1 MTLVPIVL
9 LFLGFPIFVVLLAT
23 AAIAIVIFYSIPLTV
38 LHQVMFGSLD
48 SAALLA
54 VPFFIFAGEIM
65 AAGGISGRLVAW
77 AKSLFGRS
85 KASLPITT
93 VATCV
98 VFGAISGSSAATV
111 AAVGRITF
119 RPMLDAGYDRRFAT
133 GLLTASGLID
143 NMIPPSIA
151 MILYAIVA
159 EQSLVRIFTAGFVP
173 GLLFA
178 FAFVA
183 YVLVK
188 SRGSAIDP
196 PEPFRW
202 ARLGRETLNA
212 AWALGMPVIILGGIY
227 TGVLSANEAGGAAC
241 VYAILVA
248 MFVHRDVGVT
258 QLLDLARRSAYVTSQ
273 LMVIVA
279 SAGVF
284 SWLLTTVAP
293 PRVSPTSRRARS
305 VGRDAALHRQRISA
319 ARRHLLRSGARD
331 PAAHADPPSG
341 GQGGRHRSHPLRH
354 RHDRESE
361 YRMLHPAVRHQ
372 YFRGASGVQATGLGH
387 LSRRHA
393 VHLAQ
398 HRRACGDHLRAG
410 AVAVPDSPARLN
422 VRARSCRSPGEDVPF
437 DARRFRPRGSDG
449 REGARH
455 AAQEQ

>member
-9 LFLGFPIFVVLLAT
+9 LFLGFPIFVILLAT
-23 AAIAIVIFYSIPLTV
+23 AAIAIILFYSIPLTV

-77 AKSLFGRS
+77 AKSLFGSS

-178 FAFVA
+178 LAFVA
-183 YVLVK
+183 YVLLK
-188 SRGSAIDP
+188 SWGSAIDP
-196 PEPFRW
+196 PEPFSW
-202 ARLGRETLNA
+202 TRLGRETLNA

-284 SWLLTTVAP
+284 SWLLTT
-293 PRVSPTSRRARS
+293 
-305 VGRDAALHRQRISA
+305 
-319 ARRHLLRSGARD
+319 SGAAPRLTDVFSALDLSSSMLLFIINVFLLLVGIFFD
-331 PAAHADPPSG
+331 PAPAILLLTPILLPVVKAAGIDLIHFGIVMTANLSIGCFTPPFGINIFVAQAVFKQPVSVIYRG
-341 GQGGRHRSHPLRH
+341 VMPFIWLSIAVLAVITYVPELSLFLTRL
-354 RHDRESE
+354 HD
-361 YRMLHPAVRHQ
+361 
-372 YFRGASGVQATGLGH
+372 
-387 LSRRHA
+387 
-393 VHLAQ
+393 
-398 HRRACGDHLRAG
+398 
-410 AVAVPDSPARLN
+410 
-422 VRARSCRSPGEDVPF
+422 
-437 DARRFRPRGSDG
+437 
-449 REGARH
+449 
-455 AAQEQ
+455 

>member
-188 SRGSAIDP
+188 SWGSAIDP

-284 SWLLTTVAP
+284 SWLLTTSGAAP
-293 PRVSPTSRRARS
+293 RLADVF
-305 VGRDAALHRQRISA
+305 AALDLSSA
-319 ARRHLLRSGARD
+319 MLLFIVNVFLLLVGIFFD
-331 PAAHADPPSG
+331 PAPAILLLTPILLPVVKAAGIDLIHFGIVMTANLSIGCFTPPFGINIFVAQAVFKQPVSVIYRG
-341 GQGGRHRSHPLRH
+341 VMPFIWLSIAVLAVITYVPELSLFLTRL
-354 RHDRESE
+354 HD
-361 YRMLHPAVRHQ
+361 
-372 YFRGASGVQATGLGH
+372 
-387 LSRRHA
+387 
-393 VHLAQ
+393 
-398 HRRACGDHLRAG
+398 
-410 AVAVPDSPARLN
+410 
-422 VRARSCRSPGEDVPF
+422 
-437 DARRFRPRGSDG
+437 
-449 REGARH
+449 
-455 AAQEQ
+455 

>member
-1 MTLVPIVL
+1 VALTMTLVPIVL

-183 YVLVK
+183 YVLLK
-188 SRGSAIDP
+188 SWGSAIDP

-258 QLLDLARRSAYVTSQ
+258 QLLDHARRSAYVTSQ

-284 SWLLTTVAP
+284 SWLLTTSGAAP
-293 PRVSPTSRRARS
+293 RLADVF
-305 VGRDAALHRQRISA
+305 AALDLSSA
-319 ARRHLLRSGARD
+319 MLLFFINVFLLLVGIFFD
-331 PAAHADPPSG
+331 PAPAILLLTPILLPIVKAAGIDLIHFGIVMTANLSIGCFTPPFGINIFVAQAVFKQPVSVIYRG
-341 GQGGRHRSHPLRH
+341 VMPFIWLSIAVLAVITYVPELSLFLTRL
-354 RHDRESE
+354 HD
-361 YRMLHPAVRHQ
+361 
-372 YFRGASGVQATGLGH
+372 
-387 LSRRHA
+387 
-393 VHLAQ
+393 
-398 HRRACGDHLRAG
+398 
-410 AVAVPDSPARLN
+410 
-422 VRARSCRSPGEDVPF
+422 
-437 DARRFRPRGSDG
+437 
-449 REGARH
+449 
-455 AAQEQ
+455 

>member
-119 RPMLDAGYDRRFAT
+119 RPMLDAGYDRRFAI

-178 FAFVA
+178 LAFVA
-183 YVLVK
+183 YVLLK
-188 SRGSAIDP
+188 SWGSAIDP

-248 MFVHRDVGVT
+248 MFVHRDVGVA

-284 SWLLTTVAP
+284 SWLLTTSGAAP
-293 PRVSPTSRRARS
+293 RLTDVF
-305 VGRDAALHRQRISA
+305 AALDLSSPM
-319 ARRHLLRSGARD
+319 LLFIINVFLLLVGIFFD
-331 PAAHADPPSG
+331 PAPAILLLTPILLPIVKAAGIDLIHFGIVMTANLSIGCFTPPFGINIFVAQAVFKQPVSVIYRG
-341 GQGGRHRSHPLRH
+341 VMPFIWLSIAVLAVITYVPELSLFLTRL
-354 RHDRESE
+354 HD
-361 YRMLHPAVRHQ
+361 
-372 YFRGASGVQATGLGH
+372 
-387 LSRRHA
+387 
-393 VHLAQ
+393 
-398 HRRACGDHLRAG
+398 
-410 AVAVPDSPARLN
+410 
-422 VRARSCRSPGEDVPF
+422 
-437 DARRFRPRGSDG
+437 
-449 REGARH
+449 
-455 AAQEQ
+455 

>member
-119 RPMLDAGYDRRFAT
+119 RPMLDAGYDRRFAI

-188 SRGSAIDP
+188 SWGSAIDP

-284 SWLLTTVAP
+284 SWLLTTSGAAP
-293 PRVSPTSRRARS
+293 RLADVF
-305 VGRDAALHRQRISA
+305 AALDLSSPM
-319 ARRHLLRSGARD
+319 LLFIINVFLLLVGIFFD
-331 PAAHADPPSG
+331 PAPAILLLTPILLPIVKAAGIDLIHFGIVMTANLSIGCFTPPFGINIFVAQAVFKQPVSVIYRG
-341 GQGGRHRSHPLRH
+341 VMPFIWLSIAVLAVITYVPELSLFLTRL
-354 RHDRESE
+354 HD
-361 YRMLHPAVRHQ
+361 
-372 YFRGASGVQATGLGH
+372 
-387 LSRRHA
+387 
-393 VHLAQ
+393 
-398 HRRACGDHLRAG
+398 
-410 AVAVPDSPARLN
+410 
-422 VRARSCRSPGEDVPF
+422 
-437 DARRFRPRGSDG
+437 
-449 REGARH
+449 
-455 AAQEQ
+455 

>member
-1 MTLVPIVL
+1 VALTMTLVPIVL

-178 FAFVA
+178 LAFVA
-183 YVLVK
+183 YVLLK
-188 SRGSAIDP
+188 SWGSAIDP

-202 ARLGRETLNA
+202 TRLGRETLNA

-284 SWLLTTVAP
+284 SWLLTTSGAAP
-293 PRVSPTSRRARS
+293 RLADVF
-305 VGRDAALHRQRISA
+305 AALDLSSA
-319 ARRHLLRSGARD
+319 MLLFIVNVFLLLVGIFFD
-331 PAAHADPPSG
+331 PAPAILLLTPILLPVVKAAGIDLIHFGIVMTANLSIGCFTPPFGINIFVAQAVFKQPVSVIYRG
-341 GQGGRHRSHPLRH
+341 VMPFIWLSIAVLAVITYVPELSLFLTRL
-354 RHDRESE
+354 HD
-361 YRMLHPAVRHQ
+361 
-372 YFRGASGVQATGLGH
+372 
-387 LSRRHA
+387 
-393 VHLAQ
+393 
-398 HRRACGDHLRAG
+398 
-410 AVAVPDSPARLN
+410 
-422 VRARSCRSPGEDVPF
+422 
-437 DARRFRPRGSDG
+437 
-449 REGARH
+449 
-455 AAQEQ
+455 

>member
-1 MTLVPIVL
+1 VALTMTLVPIVL
-9 LFLGFPIFVVLLAT
+9 LFLGFPIFVILLAT
-23 AAIAIVIFYSIPLTV
+23 AAIAIILFYSIPLTV

-77 AKSLFGRS
+77 AKSLFGSS

-178 FAFVA
+178 LAFVA
-183 YVLVK
+183 YVLLK
-188 SRGSAIDP
+188 SWGSAIDP
-196 PEPFRW
+196 PEPFSW
-202 ARLGRETLNA
+202 TRLGRETLNA

-284 SWLLTTVAP
+284 SWLLTT
-293 PRVSPTSRRARS
+293 
-305 VGRDAALHRQRISA
+305 
-319 ARRHLLRSGARD
+319 SGAAPRLTEVFSALDLSSSMLLFIINVFLLLVGIFFD
-331 PAAHADPPSG
+331 PAPAILLLTPILLPVVKAAGIDLIHFGIVMTANLSIGCFTPPFGINIFVAQAVFKQPVSVIYRG
-341 GQGGRHRSHPLRH
+341 VMPFIWLSIAVLAVITYVPELSLFLTRL
-354 RHDRESE
+354 HD
-361 YRMLHPAVRHQ
+361 
-372 YFRGASGVQATGLGH
+372 
-387 LSRRHA
+387 
-393 VHLAQ
+393 
-398 HRRACGDHLRAG
+398 
-410 AVAVPDSPARLN
+410 
-422 VRARSCRSPGEDVPF
+422 
-437 DARRFRPRGSDG
+437 
-449 REGARH
+449 
-455 AAQEQ
+455 

>member
-54 VPFFIFAGEIM
+54 VAFLICAGEIM
-65 AAGGISGRLVAW
+65 AAGGISGRLVAG

-188 SRGSAIDP
+188 SWGSAIDP

-248 MFVHRDVGVT
+248 MFVHRDVGVA

-284 SWLLTTVAP
+284 SWLLTTSGAAP
-293 PRVSPTSRRARS
+293 RLADVF
-305 VGRDAALHRQRISA
+305 AALDLSSA
-319 ARRHLLRSGARD
+319 MLLFFINVFLLLVGIFFD
-331 PAAHADPPSG
+331 PAPAILLLTPILLPIVKAAGIDLIHFGIVMTANLSIGCFTPPFGINIFVAQAVFKQPVSVIYRG
-341 GQGGRHRSHPLRH
+341 VMPFIWLSIAVLAVITYVPELSLFLTRL
-354 RHDRESE
+354 HD
-361 YRMLHPAVRHQ
+361 
-372 YFRGASGVQATGLGH
+372 
-387 LSRRHA
+387 
-393 VHLAQ
+393 
-398 HRRACGDHLRAG
+398 
-410 AVAVPDSPARLN
+410 
-422 VRARSCRSPGEDVPF
+422 
-437 DARRFRPRGSDG
+437 
-449 REGARH
+449 
-455 AAQEQ
+455 

>member
-1 MTLVPIVL
+1 VALTMTLVPIVL

-178 FAFVA
+178 LAFVA

-188 SRGSAIDP
+188 SWGSAIDP

-279 SAGVF
+279 SAGIF
-284 SWLLTTVAP
+284 SWLLTTSGAAP
-293 PRVSPTSRRARS
+293 RLADVF
-305 VGRDAALHRQRISA
+305 AALDLSSA
-319 ARRHLLRSGARD
+319 MLLFIVNVFLLLVGIFFD
-331 PAAHADPPSG
+331 PAPAILLLTPILLPVVKAAGIDLIHFGIVMTANLSIGCFTPPFGINIFVAQAVFKQPVSVIYRG
-341 GQGGRHRSHPLRH
+341 VMPFIWLSIAVLAVITYVPELSLFLTRL
-354 RHDRESE
+354 HD
-361 YRMLHPAVRHQ
+361 
-372 YFRGASGVQATGLGH
+372 
-387 LSRRHA
+387 
-393 VHLAQ
+393 
-398 HRRACGDHLRAG
+398 
-410 AVAVPDSPARLN
+410 
-422 VRARSCRSPGEDVPF
+422 
-437 DARRFRPRGSDG
+437 
-449 REGARH
+449 
-455 AAQEQ
+455 

>member
-178 FAFVA
+178 LAFVA
-183 YVLVK
+183 YVLLK
-188 SRGSAIDP
+188 SWGSAIDP

-202 ARLGRETLNA
+202 TRLGRETLNA

-284 SWLLTTVAP
+284 SWLLTTSGAAP
-293 PRVSPTSRRARS
+293 RLADVF
-305 VGRDAALHRQRISA
+305 AALDLSSA
-319 ARRHLLRSGARD
+319 MLLFIVNVFLLLVGIFFD
-331 PAAHADPPSG
+331 PAPAILLLTPILLPVVKAAGIDLIHFGIVMTANLSIGCFTPPFGINIFVAQAVFKQPVSVIYRG
-341 GQGGRHRSHPLRH
+341 VMPFIWLSIAVLAVITYVPELSLFLTRL
-354 RHDRESE
+354 HD
-361 YRMLHPAVRHQ
+361 
-372 YFRGASGVQATGLGH
+372 
-387 LSRRHA
+387 
-393 VHLAQ
+393 
-398 HRRACGDHLRAG
+398 
-410 AVAVPDSPARLN
+410 
-422 VRARSCRSPGEDVPF
+422 
-437 DARRFRPRGSDG
+437 
-449 REGARH
+449 
-455 AAQEQ
+455 

>member
-1 MTLVPIVL
+1 MALTMTLVPIVL
-9 LFLGFPIFVVLLAT
+9 LFLGFPIFVILLAT
-23 AAIAIVIFYSIPLTV
+23 AAIAIIIFYSIPLTV

-77 AKSLFGRS
+77 AKSLFGSS

-178 FAFVA
+178 LAFVA
-183 YVLVK
+183 YVLLK
-188 SRGSAIDP
+188 SWGSAIDP
-196 PEPFRW
+196 PERFSW
-202 ARLGRETLNA
+202 TRLGREALNA

-258 QLLDLARRSAYVTSQ
+258 ELLDLARRSAYVTSQ

-284 SWLLTTVAP
+284 SWLLTT
-293 PRVSPTSRRARS
+293 
-305 VGRDAALHRQRISA
+305 
-319 ARRHLLRSGARD
+319 SGAAPRLTDVFSALDLSSSMLLFIINVFLLLVGIFFD
-331 PAAHADPPSG
+331 PAPAILLLTPILLPVVKAAGIDLIHFGIVMTANLSIGCFTPPFGINIFVAQAVFKQPVSVIYRG
-341 GQGGRHRSHPLRH
+341 VMPFIWLSIAVLAVITYVPELSLFLTRL
-354 RHDRESE
+354 HD
-361 YRMLHPAVRHQ
+361 
-372 YFRGASGVQATGLGH
+372 
-387 LSRRHA
+387 
-393 VHLAQ
+393 
-398 HRRACGDHLRAG
+398 
-410 AVAVPDSPARLN
+410 
-422 VRARSCRSPGEDVPF
+422 
-437 DARRFRPRGSDG
+437 
-449 REGARH
+449 
-455 AAQEQ
+455 

>member
-9 LFLGFPIFVVLLAT
+9 LFLGFPIFVILLAT
-23 AAIAIVIFYSIPLTV
+23 AAIAIIIFYSIPLTV

-77 AKSLFGRS
+77 AKSLFGSS

-178 FAFVA
+178 LAFVA
-183 YVLVK
+183 YVLLK
-188 SRGSAIDP
+188 SWGSAIDP
-196 PEPFRW
+196 PERFSW
-202 ARLGRETLNA
+202 TRLGRETLNA

-284 SWLLTTVAP
+284 SWLLTT
-293 PRVSPTSRRARS
+293 
-305 VGRDAALHRQRISA
+305 
-319 ARRHLLRSGARD
+319 SGAAPRLTDVFSALDLSSSVLLFIINVFLLLVGIFFD
-331 PAAHADPPSG
+331 PAPAILLLTPILLPVVKAAGIDLIHFGIVMTANLSIGCFTPPFGINIFVAQAVFKQPVSVIYRG
-341 GQGGRHRSHPLRH
+341 VMPFIWLSIAVLAVITYVPELSLFLTRL
-354 RHDRESE
+354 HD
-361 YRMLHPAVRHQ
+361 
-372 YFRGASGVQATGLGH
+372 
-387 LSRRHA
+387 
-393 VHLAQ
+393 
-398 HRRACGDHLRAG
+398 
-410 AVAVPDSPARLN
+410 
-422 VRARSCRSPGEDVPF
+422 
-437 DARRFRPRGSDG
+437 
-449 REGARH
+449 
-455 AAQEQ
+455 

>member
-9 LFLGFPIFVVLLAT
+9 LFLGFPIFVILLAT
-23 AAIAIVIFYSIPLTV
+23 AAIAIILFYSIPLTV

-77 AKSLFGRS
+77 AKSLFGSS

-178 FAFVA
+178 LAFVA
-183 YVLVK
+183 YVLLK
-188 SRGSAIDP
+188 SWGSAIDP
-196 PEPFRW
+196 PERFSW
-202 ARLGRETLNA
+202 TRLGRETLNA

-284 SWLLTTVAP
+284 SWLLTT
-293 PRVSPTSRRARS
+293 
-305 VGRDAALHRQRISA
+305 
-319 ARRHLLRSGARD
+319 SGAAPRLTEVFSALDLSSSMLLLIINVFLLLVGIFFD
-331 PAAHADPPSG
+331 PAPAILLLTPILLPVVKAAGIDLIHFGIVMTANLSIGCFTPPFGINIFVAQAVFKQPVSVIYRG
-341 GQGGRHRSHPLRH
+341 VMPFIWLSIAVLAVITYVPELSLFLTRL
-354 RHDRESE
+354 HD
-361 YRMLHPAVRHQ
+361 
-372 YFRGASGVQATGLGH
+372 
-387 LSRRHA
+387 
-393 VHLAQ
+393 
-398 HRRACGDHLRAG
+398 
-410 AVAVPDSPARLN
+410 
-422 VRARSCRSPGEDVPF
+422 
-437 DARRFRPRGSDG
+437 
-449 REGARH
+449 
-455 AAQEQ
+455 

>member
-1 MTLVPIVL
+1 VPAVALTMTLVPIVL

-178 FAFVA
+178 LAFVA
-183 YVLVK
+183 YVLLK
-188 SRGSAIDP
+188 SWGSAIDP

-202 ARLGRETLNA
+202 TRLGRETLNA

-227 TGVLSANEAGGAAC
+227 SGVLSANEAGGAAC

-284 SWLLTTVAP
+284 SWLLTTSGAAP
-293 PRVSPTSRRARS
+293 RLADVF
-305 VGRDAALHRQRISA
+305 AALDLSSA
-319 ARRHLLRSGARD
+319 MLLFIVNVFLLLVGIFFD
-331 PAAHADPPSG
+331 PAPAILLLTPILLPVVKAAGIDLIHFGIVMTANLSIGCFTPPFGINIFVAQAVFKQPVSVIYRG
-341 GQGGRHRSHPLRH
+341 VMPFIWLSIAVLAVITYVPELSLFLTRL
-354 RHDRESE
+354 HD
-361 YRMLHPAVRHQ
+361 
-372 YFRGASGVQATGLGH
+372 
-387 LSRRHA
+387 
-393 VHLAQ
+393 
-398 HRRACGDHLRAG
+398 
-410 AVAVPDSPARLN
+410 
-422 VRARSCRSPGEDVPF
+422 
-437 DARRFRPRGSDG
+437 
-449 REGARH
+449 
-455 AAQEQ
+455 

>member
-1 MTLVPIVL
+1 VALTMTLVPIVL

-23 AAIAIVIFYSIPLTV
+23 AAVAIVIFYSIPLTV

-178 FAFVA
+178 LAFVA
-183 YVLVK
+183 YVLLK
-188 SRGSAIDP
+188 SWGSAIDP

-202 ARLGRETLNA
+202 TRLGRETLNA

-227 TGVLSANEAGGAAC
+227 SGVLSANEAGGAAC

-248 MFVHRDVGVT
+248 MFVHRDVGVI

-284 SWLLTTVAP
+284 SWLLTTSGAAP
-293 PRVSPTSRRARS
+293 RLADVF
-305 VGRDAALHRQRISA
+305 AALDLSSA
-319 ARRHLLRSGARD
+319 MLLFIVNVFLLLVGIFFD
-331 PAAHADPPSG
+331 PAPAILLLTPILLPVVKAAGIDLIHFGIVMTANLSIGCFTPPFGINIFVAQAVFKQPVSVIYRG
-341 GQGGRHRSHPLRH
+341 VMPFIWLSIAVLAVITYVPELSLFLTRL
-354 RHDRESE
+354 HD
-361 YRMLHPAVRHQ
+361 
-372 YFRGASGVQATGLGH
+372 
-387 LSRRHA
+387 
-393 VHLAQ
+393 
-398 HRRACGDHLRAG
+398 
-410 AVAVPDSPARLN
+410 
-422 VRARSCRSPGEDVPF
+422 
-437 DARRFRPRGSDG
+437 
-449 REGARH
+449 
-455 AAQEQ
+455 

>member
-188 SRGSAIDP
+188 SWGSAIDP

-284 SWLLTTVAP
+284 SWLLTTSGAAP
-293 PRVSPTSRRARS
+293 RLADVF
-305 VGRDAALHRQRISA
+305 AALDLSSA
-319 ARRHLLRSGARD
+319 MLLFFINVFLLLVGIFFD
-331 PAAHADPPSG
+331 PAPAILLLTPILLPIVKAAGIDLIHFGIVMTANLSIGCFTPPFGINIFVAQAVFKQPVSVIYRG
-341 GQGGRHRSHPLRH
+341 VMPFIWLSIAVLAVITYVPELSLFLTRL
-354 RHDRESE
+354 HD
-361 YRMLHPAVRHQ
+361 
-372 YFRGASGVQATGLGH
+372 
-387 LSRRHA
+387 
-393 VHLAQ
+393 
-398 HRRACGDHLRAG
+398 
-410 AVAVPDSPARLN
+410 
-422 VRARSCRSPGEDVPF
+422 
-437 DARRFRPRGSDG
+437 
-449 REGARH
+449 
-455 AAQEQ
+455 

>member
-1 MTLVPIVL
+1 MALTMTLVPIVL
-9 LFLGFPIFVVLLAT
+9 LFLGFPIFVILLAT
-23 AAIAIVIFYSIPLTV
+23 AAIAIIIFYSIPLTV

-77 AKSLFGRS
+77 AKSLFGSS

-178 FAFVA
+178 LAFVA
-183 YVLVK
+183 YVLLK
-188 SRGSAIDP
+188 SWGSAIDP
-196 PEPFRW
+196 PEPFSW
-202 ARLGRETLNA
+202 TRLGRETLNA

-258 QLLDLARRSAYVTSQ
+258 ELLDLARRSAYVTSQ

-284 SWLLTTVAP
+284 SWLLTT
-293 PRVSPTSRRARS
+293 
-305 VGRDAALHRQRISA
+305 
-319 ARRHLLRSGARD
+319 SGAAPRLTDVFSALDLSSSMLLFIINVFLLLVGIFFD
-331 PAAHADPPSG
+331 PAPAILLLTPILLPVVKAAGIDLIHFGIVMTANLSIGCFTPPFGINIFVAQAVFKQPVSVIYRG
-341 GQGGRHRSHPLRH
+341 VMPFIWLSIAVLAVITYVPELSLFLTRL
-354 RHDRESE
+354 HD
-361 YRMLHPAVRHQ
+361 
-372 YFRGASGVQATGLGH
+372 
-387 LSRRHA
+387 
-393 VHLAQ
+393 
-398 HRRACGDHLRAG
+398 
-410 AVAVPDSPARLN
+410 
-422 VRARSCRSPGEDVPF
+422 
-437 DARRFRPRGSDG
+437 
-449 REGARH
+449 
-455 AAQEQ
+455 

>member
-9 LFLGFPIFVVLLAT
+9 LFLGFPIFVILLAT
-23 AAIAIVIFYSIPLTV
+23 AAIAIIIFYSIPLTV

-77 AKSLFGRS
+77 AKSLFGSS

-178 FAFVA
+178 LAFVA
-183 YVLVK
+183 YVLLK
-188 SRGSAIDP
+188 SWGSAIDP
-196 PEPFRW
+196 PERLSW
-202 ARLGRETLNA
+202 TRLGRETLNA

-284 SWLLTTVAP
+284 SWLLTT
-293 PRVSPTSRRARS
+293 
-305 VGRDAALHRQRISA
+305 
-319 ARRHLLRSGARD
+319 SGAAPRLTEVFSALDLSSSMLLFIINVFLLLVGIFFD
-331 PAAHADPPSG
+331 PAPAILLLTPILLPVVKAAGIDLIHFGIVMTANLSIGCFTPPFGINIFVAQAVFKQPVSVIYRG
-341 GQGGRHRSHPLRH
+341 VMPFIWLSIAVLAVITYVPELSLFLTRL
-354 RHDRESE
+354 HD
-361 YRMLHPAVRHQ
+361 
-372 YFRGASGVQATGLGH
+372 
-387 LSRRHA
+387 
-393 VHLAQ
+393 
-398 HRRACGDHLRAG
+398 
-410 AVAVPDSPARLN
+410 
-422 VRARSCRSPGEDVPF
+422 
-437 DARRFRPRGSDG
+437 
-449 REGARH
+449 
-455 AAQEQ
+455 

>member
-1 MTLVPIVL
+1 VALTMTLVPIVL

-178 FAFVA
+178 LAFVG
-183 YVLVK
+183 YVLLK
-188 SRGSAIDP
+188 SWGSAIDP

-202 ARLGRETLNA
+202 TRLGRETLNA

-284 SWLLTTVAP
+284 SWLLTTSGAAP
-293 PRVSPTSRRARS
+293 RLADVF
-305 VGRDAALHRQRISA
+305 AALDLSSA
-319 ARRHLLRSGARD
+319 MLLFIVNVFLLLVGIFFD
-331 PAAHADPPSG
+331 PAPAILLLTPILLPVVKAAGIDLIHFGIVMTANLSIGCFTPPFGINIFVAQAVFKQPVSVIYRG
-341 GQGGRHRSHPLRH
+341 VMPFIWLSIAVLAVITYVPELSLFLTRL
-354 RHDRESE
+354 HD
-361 YRMLHPAVRHQ
+361 
-372 YFRGASGVQATGLGH
+372 
-387 LSRRHA
+387 
-393 VHLAQ
+393 
-398 HRRACGDHLRAG
+398 
-410 AVAVPDSPARLN
+410 
-422 VRARSCRSPGEDVPF
+422 
-437 DARRFRPRGSDG
+437 
-449 REGARH
+449 
-455 AAQEQ
+455 

>member
-178 FAFVA
+178 LAFVA
-183 YVLVK
+183 YVLLK
-188 SRGSAIDP
+188 SWGSAIDP

-248 MFVHRDVGVT
+248 MFVHRDVGMT

-284 SWLLTTVAP
+284 SWLLTTSGAAP
-293 PRVSPTSRRARS
+293 RLADVF
-305 VGRDAALHRQRISA
+305 AALDLSSA
-319 ARRHLLRSGARD
+319 MLLFIVNVFLLLVGIFFD
-331 PAAHADPPSG
+331 PAPAILLLTPILLPVVKAAGIDLIHFGIVMTANLSIGCFTPPFGINIFVAQAVFKQPVSVIYRG
-341 GQGGRHRSHPLRH
+341 VMPFIWLSIAVLAVITYVPELSLFLTRL
-354 RHDRESE
+354 HD
-361 YRMLHPAVRHQ
+361 
-372 YFRGASGVQATGLGH
+372 
-387 LSRRHA
+387 
-393 VHLAQ
+393 
-398 HRRACGDHLRAG
+398 
-410 AVAVPDSPARLN
+410 
-422 VRARSCRSPGEDVPF
+422 
-437 DARRFRPRGSDG
+437 
-449 REGARH
+449 
-455 AAQEQ
+455 

>member
-1 MTLVPIVL
+1 VALTMTLVPIVL

-178 FAFVA
+178 LAFVA
-183 YVLVK
+183 YVLLK
-188 SRGSAIDP
+188 SWGSAVDP

-202 ARLGRETLNA
+202 RRLGRETLNA

-284 SWLLTTVAP
+284 SWLLTTSGAAP
-293 PRVSPTSRRARS
+293 RLADVF
-305 VGRDAALHRQRISA
+305 AALDLSSA
-319 ARRHLLRSGARD
+319 MLLFIVNVFLLLVGIFFD
-331 PAAHADPPSG
+331 PAPAILLLTPILLPVVKAAGIDLIHFGIVMTANLSIGCFTPPFGINIFVAQAVFKQPVSVIYRG
-341 GQGGRHRSHPLRH
+341 VMPFIWLSIAVLAVITYVPELSLFLTRL
-354 RHDRESE
+354 HD
-361 YRMLHPAVRHQ
+361 
-372 YFRGASGVQATGLGH
+372 
-387 LSRRHA
+387 
-393 VHLAQ
+393 
-398 HRRACGDHLRAG
+398 
-410 AVAVPDSPARLN
+410 
-422 VRARSCRSPGEDVPF
+422 
-437 DARRFRPRGSDG
+437 
-449 REGARH
+449 
-455 AAQEQ
+455 

>member
-77 AKSLFGRS
+77 AKSLFGSS

-178 FAFVA
+178 LAFVA
-183 YVLVK
+183 YVLLK
-188 SRGSAIDP
+188 SWGSAIDP
-196 PEPFRW
+196 PERFSW
-202 ARLGRETLNA
+202 TRLGRETLNA

-248 MFVHRDVGVT
+248 MFVHRDVGLT

-284 SWLLTTVAP
+284 SWLLTT
-293 PRVSPTSRRARS
+293 
-305 VGRDAALHRQRISA
+305 
-319 ARRHLLRSGARD
+319 SGAAPRLTEVFSALDLSSSMLLFIINVFLLLVGIFFD
-331 PAAHADPPSG
+331 PAPAILLLTPILLPVVKAAGIDLIHFGIVMTANLSIGCFTPPFGINIFVAQAVFKQPVSVIYRG
-341 GQGGRHRSHPLRH
+341 VMPFIWLSIAVLAVITYVPELSLFLTRL
-354 RHDRESE
+354 HD
-361 YRMLHPAVRHQ
+361 
-372 YFRGASGVQATGLGH
+372 
-387 LSRRHA
+387 
-393 VHLAQ
+393 
-398 HRRACGDHLRAG
+398 
-410 AVAVPDSPARLN
+410 
-422 VRARSCRSPGEDVPF
+422 
-437 DARRFRPRGSDG
+437 
-449 REGARH
+449 
-455 AAQEQ
+455 